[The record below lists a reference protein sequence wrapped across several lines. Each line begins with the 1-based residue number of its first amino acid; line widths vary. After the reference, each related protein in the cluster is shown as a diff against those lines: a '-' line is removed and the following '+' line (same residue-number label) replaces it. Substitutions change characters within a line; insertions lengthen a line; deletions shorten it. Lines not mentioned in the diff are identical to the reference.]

1 MINIHNLTITLKQQT
16 ILDNISLTIAKGK
29 CTGFVG
35 VNGSGKTVIL
45 KSICGFL
52 PISQGEITID
62 GSPIIPGKKF
72 IKNAGILIEQ
82 PSMIPYLSG
91 YENLKFLAKLTQNDS
106 QAHLENILKK
116 VGLFENRKKKYKHYS
131 LGMKQRLRIAQTLI
145 EENQIY
151 ILDEPFNG
159 LDKQG
164 IQEMISLFQ
173 KLKQQG
179 KTILLTSHDE
189 RQINQL
195 CDIIYEVEG
204 GSISCIQ
211 NSVI

>member
-1 MINIHNLTITLKQQT
+1 MININNLTIKLKQQT
-16 ILDNISLTIAKGK
+16 ILDNISLTITKGQ

-91 YENLKFLAKLTQNDS
+91 YENLKFLAELTQNDS

-173 KLKQQG
+173 KLKQQE

-211 NSVI
+211 NSFI

>member
-1 MINIHNLTITLKQQT
+1 MININNLTIKLKQQT
-16 ILDNISLTIAKGK
+16 ILDNISLTITKGK

-189 RQINQL
+189 KQINQL

>member
-72 IKNAGILIEQ
+72 IKNTGILIEQ

-106 QAHLENILKK
+106 QVHLENILKK

-173 KLKQQG
+173 KLKQQE

-211 NSVI
+211 NSVV

>member
-72 IKNAGILIEQ
+72 IKNAGNLIEQ

-173 KLKQQG
+173 KLKQQE

-211 NSVI
+211 NSVV

>member
-1 MINIHNLTITLKQQT
+1 MINVNNLTITLKQQT

-52 PISQGEITID
+52 PISKGEITID

-82 PSMIPYLSG
+82 PRMIPYLSG
-91 YENLKFLAKLTQNDS
+91 YENLEFLAELTQNNS

-131 LGMKQRLRIAQTLI
+131 LGMKQRLRIAKHL
-145 EENQIY
+145 
-151 ILDEPFNG
+151 
-159 LDKQG
+159 
-164 IQEMISLFQ
+164 
-173 KLKQQG
+173 LK
-179 KTILLTSHDE
+179 KIKF
-189 RQINQL
+189 IF
-195 CDIIYEVEG
+195 
-204 GSISCIQ
+204 
-211 NSVI
+211 

>member
-1 MINIHNLTITLKQQT
+1 MININNLTIKLKQQT
-16 ILDNISLTIAKGK
+16 ILDNISLTITNGK

>member
-1 MINIHNLTITLKQQT
+1 
-16 ILDNISLTIAKGK
+16 
-29 CTGFVG
+29 
-35 VNGSGKTVIL
+35 
-45 KSICGFL
+45 
-52 PISQGEITID
+52 
-62 GSPIIPGKKF
+62 
-72 IKNAGILIEQ
+72 
-82 PSMIPYLSG
+82 MIPYLSG
-91 YENLKFLAKLTQNDS
+91 YENLEFLAELTQNNS

-164 IQEMISLFQ
+164 IQEMVSLFQ
-173 KLKQQG
+173 KLKQQE

-211 NSVI
+211 NSVV

>member
-1 MINIHNLTITLKQQT
+1 MINVNNLTITLKQQT

-62 GSPIIPGKKF
+62 ESPIIPGKKF

-82 PSMIPYLSG
+82 PRMIPYLSG
-91 YENLKFLAKLTQNDS
+91 YENLKFLAELTQNDS

-145 EENQIY
+145 EEKQIY

-173 KLKQQG
+173 KLKQQE

>member
-62 GSPIIPGKKF
+62 ESPIIPGKKF

-82 PSMIPYLSG
+82 PSMIPYLNG
-91 YENLKFLAKLTQNDS
+91 YENLKFLAELTQNDS

-211 NSVI
+211 NSVV

>member
-1 MINIHNLTITLKQQT
+1 MININNLTIKLKQQT
-16 ILDNISLTIAKGK
+16 ILDNISLTITKGK
-29 CTGFVG
+29 CAGFVG

-91 YENLKFLAKLTQNDS
+91 YENLKFLAELTQNDS

-211 NSVI
+211 NSVV